1 MHLIAVSINH
11 RTADVALRE
20 KVAFKDDAIRSANV
34 DLFETKSILEN
45 VILSTCNR
53 TEIYA
58 VTDQVHTGRYYIKQF
73 LADWLNVDK
82 EDVSPYLPI
91 TESDATVEHLFRVA
105 SGLDSVVLVET
116 KFFGQDKYACYNG
129 RE

>member
-53 TEIYA
+53 YRSICSRRSNSYGSLLYST
-58 VTDQVHTGRYYIKQF
+58 
-73 LADWLNVDK
+73 
-82 EDVSPYLPI
+82 
-91 TESDATVEHLFRVA
+91 LF
-105 SGLDSVVLVET
+105 
-116 KFFGQDKYACYNG
+116 
-129 RE
+129 

>member
-53 TEIYA
+53 TEVYA
-58 VTDQVHTGRYYIKQF
+58 VVDQIHTGRYYIQRF
-73 LADWLNVDK
+73 
-82 EDVSPYLPI
+82 
-91 TESDATVEHLFRVA
+91 
-105 SGLDSVVLVET
+105 
-116 KFFGQDKYACYNG
+116 
-129 RE
+129 

>member
-53 TEIYA
+53 T
-58 VTDQVHTGRYYIKQF
+58 
-73 LADWLNVDK
+73 
-82 EDVSPYLPI
+82 
-91 TESDATVEHLFRVA
+91 
-105 SGLDSVVLVET
+105 
-116 KFFGQDKYACYNG
+116 
-129 RE
+129 